1 MINNITALRAELSKV
16 FDDLRAGV
24 IKPGQGAELNNTAGK
39 IINSAKV
46 ELEYYTLRK
55 ESPEIEFFKNK

>member
-1 MINNITALRAELSKV
+1 MTTITELRQELSKV

-24 IKPGQGAELNNTAGK
+24 IKPGQAAELNNTAGK
-39 IINSAKV
+39 IINSTKV
-46 ELEYYTLRK
+46 ELEYYALRK